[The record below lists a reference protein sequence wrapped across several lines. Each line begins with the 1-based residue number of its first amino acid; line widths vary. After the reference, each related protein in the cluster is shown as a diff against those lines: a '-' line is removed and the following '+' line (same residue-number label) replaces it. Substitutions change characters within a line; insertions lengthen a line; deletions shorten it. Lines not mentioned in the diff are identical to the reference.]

1 MRKHF
6 SAVAALVTVI
16 ILFSAAFLFAET
28 RQTAPGTITGVIE
41 LIGGGPMTGGTVF
54 FFDEG
59 AGPPPSATKYWRV
72 PTQAFPID
80 KQARFTAVLPEGAYY
95 LGAIQ
100 RKSGDDLGPPQEG
113 DYFFISQDAEG
124 RPKKLTVWKGSTTDL
139 GTVAEAAPFRRASLA
154 NKGITSVSGTIRDE
168 QGKPREGM
176 VVFAFASPSMFG
188 RPLFVSERSDKNG
201 GYILRVAGSGKYYLR
216 ARADYGGGP
225 PASGE
230 FMGVYQKG
238 KPVVTTQGR
247 TLKNVNITL
256 YVVGR

>member
-1 MRKHF
+1 MRKYL
-6 SAVAALVTVI
+6 SAAVALVTGI
-16 ILFSAAFLFAET
+16 ILCSVAFLFAET
-28 RQTAPGTITGVIE
+28 RQPAPGRITGVIE
-41 LIGGGPMTGGTVF
+41 IIGKGPMTGGTVF

-59 AGPPPSATKYWRV
+59 SGPPPSATKYWRV

-80 KQARFTAVLPEGAYY
+80 EQARFTAVLPEGTYY
-95 LGAIQ
+95 LGAIE

-124 RPKKLTVWKGSTTDL
+124 RPKKLTVWKGSTIDL
-139 GTVAEAAPFRRASLA
+139 GMVVEAAPFRRASLA
-154 NKGITSVSGTIRDE
+154 KKGITSVSGTIRDE

-176 VVFAFASPSMFG
+176 VVFAFTSPSMFG
-188 RPLFVSERSDKNG
+188 RPLFVSERSDEYG

-216 ARADYGGGP
+216 ARANYGGGP

-230 FMGVYQKG
+230 LMGVYQKG
-238 KPVVTTQGR
+238 RPVVTTRGQ
-247 TLKNVNITL
+247 TLRNVNITL